1 MNAPPDDQRRHLH
14 WETALDRLE
23 LDVIRAE
30 RLLADPDATGLESWD
45 EPELTGPLPRDL
57 LARAVELRAR
67 QQEVEAALEARRG
80 SLGRENA
87 FADRVDR
94 ATRRAGE
101 SLYVDVNA

>member
-1 MNAPPDDQRRHLH
+1 MNAPPEEYRRHLH

-30 RLLADPDATGLESWD
+30 RLVTDPDAAGLEPWD

-57 LARAVELRAR
+57 LARAVRLRAR
-67 QQEVEAALEARRG
+67 QQEIEAALEVRTG

-87 FADRVDR
+87 FAERVDR
-94 ATRRAGE
+94 ATRRAAE
-101 SLYVDVNA
+101 SLYVDVDA